1 MKLSLAAR
9 LPLIAAAALTVM
21 AVDWGLK
28 AWALAALRP
37 DQIVFNA
44 DSTWHAAVIL
54 PVIGVILIVA
64 ARTRLL
70 AFSAGVVIGGGI
82 GNMAEKTVFGQ
93 VTDFLPLGVPYSG
106 TMWSPADIFLIGGLV
121 LLWYGAF
128 RYGRARSLKPD
139 ALQARD
145 PLHGHRRRT
154 RREGHSL
161 P

>member
-9 LPLIAAAALTVM
+9 LLLIVAVALAVAAA
-21 AVDWGLK
+21 DWGLK
-28 AWALAALRP
+28 AWALVALSP

-44 DSTWHAAVIL
+44 DSTWISAVVL
-54 PVIGVILIVA
+54 PVIAVVLIVA

-70 AFSAGVVIGGGI
+70 ALSAGIVIGGGI
-82 GNMAEKTVFGQ
+82 GNMAEKAVFGQ
-93 VTDFLPLGVPYSG
+93 VTDFLPLGVPYAG
-106 TMWSPADIFLIGGLV
+106 TTWSPADIFLIAGLA

-128 RYGRARSLKPD
+128 RYGRARSLNPD

-145 PLHGHRRRT
+145 PLHGHRRRA
-154 RREGHSL
+154 RREGHAL

>member
-44 DSTWHAAVIL
+44 DSTWQ
-54 PVIGVILIVA
+54 
-64 ARTRLL
+64 
-70 AFSAGVVIGGGI
+70 
-82 GNMAEKTVFGQ
+82 Q
-93 VTDFLPLGVPYSG
+93 VTDFLPLGVPYTG

-128 RYGRARSLKPD
+128 RYGRARSLNAD

-145 PLHGHRRRT
+145 PVHGHRRRT
-154 RREGHSL
+154 RREGHAL